1 MREPLARLLR
11 GLLTATLAVGL
22 VGVIRQRTEAAAVR
36 RGTSAPASATAD
48 VPPRRPPG
56 RLGAQLGSWLPNAPS
71 TPAGRIAAAVWAGP
85 LTVVGFLLA
94 LVTGRRPRWD
104 QELGCFVARGVG
116 GVSAAALR
124 SVGADANTI
133 GQVVLSRRDDPP
145 ASLLAHESVH
155 VRQTERLG
163 PTMLVAYAWLA
174 ARYGYRDHPFERAAR
189 LGARQAGQSWSSGS
203 DGDRPPSAAE
213 G

>member
-1 MREPLARLLR
+1 MSERLARLLR
-11 GLLTATLAVGL
+11 GLLTATIAVGI
-22 VGVIRQRTEAAAVR
+22 VGVVRQRTEAVAVR
-36 RGTSAPASATAD
+36 RGTLTPASATAD
-48 VPPRRPPG
+48 VPPRRPQG
-56 RLGAQLGSWLPNAPS
+56 ALGAQLGSWVPQAPR
-71 TPAGRIAAAVWAGP
+71 TPAGRVAAAVWAGP
-85 LTVVGFLLA
+85 LTIVGFGLA
-94 LVTGRRPRWD
+94 VLTGRRPRWD
-104 QELGCFVARGVG
+104 DQLGCFVARGVG
-116 GVSAAALR
+116 GISAAALR

-189 LGARQAGQSWSSGS
+189 LGARQVAQASSSGS
-203 DGDRPPSAAE
+203 ERDRPSSTGDR
-213 G
+213 